1 MICGQ
6 LIHFMQ
12 DLYEVVFAKSNLF
25 VPFSLFTRV
34 GHVHV
39 EASMT
44 GTLTDIVS
52 SVLVVEEVTGDE
64 DAIID
69 FFSKQV
75 LTKCIE
81 CTLL

>member
-1 MICGQ
+1 MICSQ
-6 LIHFMQ
+6 LIYFMQ

-52 SVLVVEEVTGDE
+52 SVLVVTGDE
-64 DAIID
+64 DAIIN